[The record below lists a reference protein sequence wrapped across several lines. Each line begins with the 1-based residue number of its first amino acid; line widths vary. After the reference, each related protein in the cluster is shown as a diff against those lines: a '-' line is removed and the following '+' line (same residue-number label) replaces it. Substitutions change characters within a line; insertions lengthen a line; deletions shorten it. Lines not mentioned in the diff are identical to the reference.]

1 MNDDKQPV
9 DEAAIRAT
17 MTPEQIQLERKL
29 TCEAID
35 GAIAFG
41 YQNTNPPPSE
51 DHWLAPYWKIGRK
64 LSEAEEKASVYPAH
78 TESAAPIYAYEWD
91 CGPGVVHRD
100 FRYGTYN
107 DRYPDRTLKLYAA
120 SPAAVADETI
130 AAILRLRKN
139 PDKGDEVFRCGY
151 NGAIDA
157 VAALLAATPAPA
169 TADALDTTKIA
180 QEGSYVALDLGVC
193 MTCRRLRKY
202 VDLRW
207 GICKEHGDG
216 LSRIDKS

>member
-1 MNDDKQPV
+1 MKD
-9 DEAAIRAT
+9 I
-17 MTPEQIQLERKL
+17 LERIEDSSQNESSHELICRLRDCADEIKKL
-29 TCEAID
+29 
-35 GAIAFG
+35 
-41 YQNTNPPPSE
+41 
-51 DHWLAPYWKIGRK
+51 R
-64 LSEAEEKASVYPAH
+64 ASSTESASSTH

-107 DRYPDRTLKLYAA
+107 DRYPDRTLTLYAA

-157 VAALLAATPAPA
+157 VVAILATTPAPA
-169 TADALDTTKIA
+169 TADAPKRETTEISLYYMRDDHTFKRLK
-180 QEGSYVALDLGVC
+180 GSVEEMLVQCMEEYDAGFTAGMLCTKRALRNNWWKAV
-193 MTCRRLRKY
+193 
-202 VDLRW
+202 V
-207 GICKEHGDG
+207 
-216 LSRIDKS
+216 